1 MGGVSAVHMM
11 GQQAMGA
18 GIRAGSATEDEGSCS
33 QSSAQ
38 DQHPFD
44 GRDCEAAS
52 TAEAGFP
59 PGDGFETPR
68 ERGKMATE
76 VPGQDSVGE
85 GGSLCGS
92 EGASGMGTGGYA
104 HVRAPDHA
112 PAGKR
117 SPEEAMGAE
126 SDRSVRR
133 RKFGVFLDHGVLES
147 VRNGDTR
154 LEVLGSKDK
163 DSSSRA
169 VDALLHLE
177 GGHPMRSPASS
188 DSGGSVGNGSAS
200 AGSGSP
206 GTPASGTAGPS
217 AGSPRA
223 GTPPGN
229 CLSPLLV
236 KRKFASLPPTVNTV
250 GEILLSGAWL
260 MGCLACV
267 GVSALCL
274 SAISLSPL
282 CTSGNPFSK
291 STSGIVTPIP
301 CVNNEALNAWQ
312 AQATATVNP

>member
-38 DQHPFD
+38 DQQPFD
-44 GRDCEAAS
+44 GRNCEAAS
-52 TAEAGFP
+52 AEVGFSA
-59 PGDGFETPR
+59 GDGFETPR

-76 VPGQDSVGE
+76 APGQDSVGE
-85 GGSLCGS
+85 GGSLRGS

-147 VRNGDTR
+147 VRNGDTGS
-154 LEVLGSKDK
+154 EVLGSKDK
-163 DSSSRA
+163 DSAPSRA

-188 DSGGSVGNGSAS
+188 DSGGSVANGSAA

-206 GTPASGTAGPS
+206 GTPASGTTGPS

-229 CLSPLLV
+229 CLSPMLI

-250 GEILLSGAWL
+250 GEILFVRCMAHGMSGL
-260 MGCLACV
+260 CGGVCV
-267 GVSALCL
+267 LYLCFVSL
-274 SAISLSPL
+274 
-282 CTSGNPFSK
+282 F
-291 STSGIVTPIP
+291 
-301 CVNNEALNAWQ
+301 
-312 AQATATVNP
+312 TVHIRQSIFKIDIRYSHAHSMRD